1 MLDGLFSIA
10 TTALI
15 ITGVGIA
22 LRPGSTLPAVIQRAG
37 QALASVQLAAY
48 GPTA

>member
-1 MLDGLFSIA
+1 MIDGLVSIA

-22 LRPGSTLPAVIQRAG
+22 LRPGSVLPSAIETATSG
-37 QALASVQLAAY
+37 LAKIQLAAY